1 MSLFNNDTHVTGCTE
16 TVHGLFLCEIFLG
29 SDDEDA
35 RKSVV
40 GRREL
45 SQVRL
50 KEVNHSYD
58 LDVLSLAVTIISQ
71 KKLKV
76 ACGAFSALQHCRPIV
91 PLPPVSSPHSSPE
104 APCTT

>member
-1 MSLFNNDTHVTGCTE
+1 MSLFNNDIHVTGCTE
-16 TVHGLFLCEIFLG
+16 TVHGLFLYEIFLG

-35 RKSVV
+35 RKSGV

-58 LDVLSLAVTIISQ
+58 LDVLTLAVTIISQ
-71 KKLKV
+71 TSVEHICVINLFFCV
-76 ACGAFSALQHCRPIV
+76 FFIGRVLN
-91 PLPPVSSPHSSPE
+91 L
-104 APCTT
+104 